1 VSKGL
6 DVGTMNIICS
16 EMEGDEIVFVQQRNA
31 FLELDYN
38 EMTKMMLD
46 NARVAYVIKGNK
58 IYVLGDDALRFATVF
73 KKSTRRPMKSG
84 VLSPEEKEA
93 IPIIKLLIE
102 KVLGSPEYAGETV
115 CISSP
120 AKPID
125 SDIEVLYHRKTM
137 EALIK
142 KIGYTPYVIDE
153 GLAVVYSEL
162 ADTSFTGI
170 GVSFGAGMTN
180 VTAAYFAAPIVSF
193 SIAKGGDWIDENVAK
208 ATGMSREQVCAIKES
223 GFELKKEVELGSV
236 EGALAIYY
244 DQLISN
250 IVETLA
256 RKLAEV
262 TPPAVEFPVVLAGG
276 TSKPRGFKSLFEE
289 RLSEIGL
296 PVNVSDIR
304 VARDPLFSVARG
316 CLIAAKTRES

>member
-1 VSKGL
+1 MSKGL

-102 KVLGSPEYAGETV
+102 KVVGSPEYAGETV

-153 GLAVVYSEL
+153 GLAVVYS
-162 ADTSFTGI
+162 
-170 GVSFGAGMTN
+170 
-180 VTAAYFAAPIVSF
+180 
-193 SIAKGGDWIDENVAK
+193 
-208 ATGMSREQVCAIKES
+208 
-223 GFELKKEVELGSV
+223 
-236 EGALAIYY
+236 
-244 DQLISN
+244 
-250 IVETLA
+250 
-256 RKLAEV
+256 
-262 TPPAVEFPVVLAGG
+262 
-276 TSKPRGFKSLFEE
+276 
-289 RLSEIGL
+289 
-296 PVNVSDIR
+296 
-304 VARDPLFSVARG
+304 
-316 CLIAAKTRES
+316 

>member
-1 VSKGL
+1 MAKGL
-6 DVGTMNIICS
+6 DIGTMNIICA
-16 EMEGDEIVFVQQRNA
+16 EMEGENVVFVQQRNA
-31 FLELDYN
+31 FLELEYN

-58 IYVLGDDALRFATVF
+58 IYVLGDDALKFATIF
-73 KKSTRRPMKSG
+73 KKNTRRPMKSG

-93 IPIIKLLIE
+93 LPIIKLMIE
-102 KVLGSPEYAGETV
+102 KVVGSPANAGEV
-115 CISSP
+115 ACISSP

-142 KIGYTPYVIDE
+142 KVGYNPFVIDE
-153 GLAVVYSEL
+153 GLAVIYSEL

-170 GVSFGAGMTN
+170 GISFGAGMTN

-193 SIAKGGDWIDENVAK
+193 SIAQGGDWIDENVAK
-208 ATGMSREQVCAIKES
+208 ATGLPREQVCSTKES

-244 DQLISN
+244 DQLISHV
-250 IVETLA
+250 VENLS
-256 RKLAEV
+256 RKLAEA
-262 TPPAVEFPVVLAGG
+262 TPPAVEFPIVLAGG
-276 TSKPRGFKSLFEE
+276 TSKPKGFKALFEE

-296 PVNVSDIR
+296 PVNVSEIR
-304 VARDPLFSVARG
+304 VAKDPLFSVARG